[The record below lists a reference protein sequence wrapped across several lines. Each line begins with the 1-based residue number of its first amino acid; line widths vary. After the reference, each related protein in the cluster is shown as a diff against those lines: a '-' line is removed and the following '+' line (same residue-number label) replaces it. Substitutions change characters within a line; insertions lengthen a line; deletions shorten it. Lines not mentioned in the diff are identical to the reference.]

1 MLIAKGN
8 NLFYYTMK
16 SETSNHLYEIDFLTS
31 VKDKICP
38 LEVKSGNYR
47 THKSLDAFC
56 NKFSNRIGGNMLFIQ
71 KITNG
76 KTEFIIFQCIW
87 YHFYKDFLETYIFI
101 RQQVVKDVE

>member
-1 MLIAKGN
+1 MKGDLRYN
-8 NLFYYTMK
+8 CGEKVDLCMDK
-16 SETSNHLYEIDFLTS
+16 PVFL
-31 VKDKICP
+31 K
-38 LEVKSGNYR
+38 
-47 THKSLDAFC
+47 
-56 NKFSNRIGGNMLFIQ
+56 Q